1 MLAQLDVVTTFSP
14 SDIRLAMLALG
25 ARQKTVVPGVDL
37 AREGETLENMCVL
50 IEGWAARYRT
60 FEDGRRQIV
69 ALSLPGDVCCYD
81 VICETPQQY
90 SVCALTRAKIESLS
104 ARLMRDRFS
113 QDRNLAR
120 LFLAEVMTDMS
131 IQQEWTVNLGRR
143 SATERLGHLFCE
155 IFFRMQRA
163 GLAAD
168 QSCDFPL
175 TQTDLADIMG
185 LTPVHINRTLQHLR
199 SQELVILN
207 RRQLIIPDLER
218 LQQASLFRPRYLCP
232 NWVEPVLMWSRLHQ

>member
-1 MLAQLDVVTTFSP
+1 MAAELDVVTTFYP
-14 SDIRLAMLALG
+14 RDIRLAMLALG
-25 ARQKTVVPGVDL
+25 ARQRTVVPGVDL
-37 AREGETLENMCVL
+37 AREGEALENMCVL

-69 ALSLPGDVCCYD
+69 ALLLPGDVCCYD
-81 VICETPQQY
+81 MIAEMPQQY

-104 ARLMRDRFS
+104 ARLVRDRFW
-113 QDRNLAR
+113 QDQDLAR
-120 LFLAEVMTDMS
+120 LFLAEAMTDMS

-163 GLAAD
+163 GLVTD

-185 LTPVHINRTLQHLR
+185 LTPVHINRTLQQLR

-207 RRQLIIPDLER
+207 HRQLRIPDLER
-218 LQQASLFRPRYLCP
+218 LQQASLFRSRYLCP
-232 NWVEPVLMWSRLHQ
+232 NREESVLTWSGLDQ